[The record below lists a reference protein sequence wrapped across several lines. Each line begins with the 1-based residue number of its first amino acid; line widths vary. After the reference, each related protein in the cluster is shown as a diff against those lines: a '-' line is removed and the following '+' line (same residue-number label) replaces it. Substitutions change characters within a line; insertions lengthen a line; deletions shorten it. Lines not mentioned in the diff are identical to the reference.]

1 MSPEKRWK
9 LKDADA
15 AAMQQIQN
23 DLKLHPA
30 LCRILAIRGIRD
42 YDSAKAFFRPGLSD
56 LHDPFLMLNMQKS
69 VDRIDRAKATQEKIM
84 VYGDYDVDGTTAVA
98 LVFSFL
104 KKYCCTA
111 PDQLS
116 FYIPNRYREG
126 YGISYAGIDQAAA
139 EGRSLII
146 SLDCGIKAV
155 DKAAYAKRKNIDLI
169 ICDHH
174 LPGEILPDACAILNP
189 KQAGCPYPYKELSGC
204 GIGFKLIAALAQ
216 HWNLPEES
224 YMQFLD
230 LVVTSIAA
238 DIVPITGENRVLAYF
253 GLQRVNEMPSQ
264 AMAAL
269 KSVAAIKRDLSI
281 SDLVF
286 VVAPRINAAGRMD
299 DAGKVVRFFTEED
312 EAQTHILAETLHSHN
327 YERKEAD
334 MQITGEALALLDREN
349 ATGQRF
355 SSVLYQPHWH
365 KGVLGIVASRLIEH
379 YYRPTI
385 VLTGSDG
392 KITGSARSVQGFNIY
407 EAIHACREHLDH
419 YGGHYF
425 AAGLTLD
432 EAQLQAFQ
440 ERFESI
446 VRDTIPQESLY
457 PETAIDAEISLADIK
472 PAFYKILKQLEPFGP
487 QNLRPVF
494 ISRNL
499 QDTQG
504 YSRIVKEQH
513 LKIVAGAGRQLV
525 SGIAFNMADK
535 YGFVKNGARFD
546 LVYTIE
552 ENEWNGKTSLQ
563 LQVID
568 IKPSGEFVP

>member
-9 LKDADA
+9 LKEADA

-30 LCRILAIRGIRD
+30 LCRILAIRSIRD
-42 YDSAKAFFRPGLSD
+42 YASAKAFFRPELSD
-56 LHDPFLMLNMQKS
+56 LYDPFLMLGMQES
-69 VDRIDRAKATQEKIM
+69 VARIDRAKAAQEKIM

-104 KKYCCTA
+104 KKYYCTA
-111 PDQLS
+111 PQQLS

-126 YGISYAGIDQAAA
+126 YGISYTGIDQAAA
-139 EGRSLII
+139 EGCGLII

-155 DKAAYAKRKNIDLI
+155 DKAAYAKSKNIDLI

-174 LPGEILPDACAILNP
+174 LPDEILPDACAILNP

-204 GIGFKLIAALAQ
+204 GIGFKLITALAQ
-216 HWNLPEES
+216 HWSLPEES

-230 LVVTSIAA
+230 LVATSIAA
-238 DIVPITGENRVLAYF
+238 DIVPVTGENRVLAYY
-253 GLQRVNEMPSQ
+253 GLQRINKRPSH

-269 KSVAAIKRDLSI
+269 KSVAALKRDLSI

-286 VVAPRINAAGRMD
+286 IMAPRINAAGRMD

-327 YERKEAD
+327 YDRKEAD
-334 MQITGEALALLDREN
+334 KQITGEALAMLDRQSKAER
-349 ATGQRF
+349 RF

-432 EAQLQAFQ
+432 ETQLHAFREQ
-440 ERFESI
+440 FESI

-457 PETAIDAEISLADIK
+457 PETTIDAEISLADIK

-494 ISRNL
+494 VSRNL
-499 QDTQG
+499 QDTKG

-513 LKIVAGAGRQLV
+513 LKIVAGAGRQFV

-552 ENEWNGKTSLQ
+552 ENDWNGKTSLQ

>member
-9 LKDADA
+9 LKEADA

-42 YDSAKAFFRPGLSD
+42 YASAKAFFRPELSD
-56 LHDPFLMLNMQKS
+56 LHDPFLMLGMQES
-69 VDRIDRAKATQEKIM
+69 VARIDRAKTAQEKIM

-104 KKYCCTA
+104 KKYYCTA
-111 PDQLS
+111 PGQLS

-139 EGRSLII
+139 EGSSLII

-155 DKAAYAKRKNIDLI
+155 DKAAYAKSKNIDLI

-174 LPGEILPDACAILNP
+174 LPDEILPDACAILNP
-189 KQAGCPYPYKELSGC
+189 KQPGCPYPYKELSGC
-204 GIGFKLIAALAQ
+204 GIGFKLITALAQ
-216 HWNLPEES
+216 LWSLPEES

-230 LVVTSIAA
+230 LVATSIAA
-238 DIVPITGENRVLAYF
+238 DIVPVTGENRVLAYY
-253 GLQRVNEMPSQ
+253 GLQRINKNPSH

-269 KSVAAIKRDLSI
+269 KSVAVIKRDLSI

-286 VVAPRINAAGRMD
+286 VMAPRINAAGRMD

-312 EAQTHILAETLHSHN
+312 EAQAHILAETLHSHN
-327 YERKEAD
+327 YDRKEAD
-334 MQITGEALALLDREN
+334 KQITGEALAMLDRQSKAEC
-349 ATGQRF
+349 RF

-425 AAGLTLD
+425 AAGLTMD
-432 EAQLQAFQ
+432 ETQLHAFREQ
-440 ERFESI
+440 FESI

-494 ISRNL
+494 VSRNL
-499 QDTQG
+499 QDTKG

-513 LKIVAGAGRQLV
+513 LKIVAGAGRQFI

>member
-216 HWNLPEES
+216 HWNLPKES

-568 IKPSGEFVP
+568 IKPSGKFVP